1 MKGIYEESVFINCP
15 FDSEFN
21 PLLNAIIF
29 SVINCGFVPR
39 SAMEEDDSSDSR
51 LDKIIRLIKSCKYG
65 VHDISRTQSDKITNL
80 PRFNMPFELG
90 IFWGLKK
97 GGNRVQ
103 EKKVALIFEYEK
115 YAYQKYISD
124 INGVDIKA
132 HNNSVESVIKYIRN
146 WLFTNAKNKIIP
158 SVGKIQANY
167 DDFNNNRLPVILKAA
182 HFQKVDAVTFN
193 DYCDFVF
200 LALNKT

>member
-1 MKGIYEESVFINCP
+1 MKGTYEESVFINCS
-15 FDSEFN
+15 FDSDFN
-21 PLLNAIIF
+21 PLLNSIVF
-29 SVINCGFVPR
+29 TLLSCGFVPR

-97 GGNRVQ
+97 GGNKVQ
-103 EKKVALIFEYEK
+103 KKKVALIFECEK
-115 YAYQKYISD
+115 YAYQKYLSD

-132 HNNSVESVIKYIRN
+132 HNNSVEAVIKHIRN
-146 WLFTNAKNKIIP
+146 WFCTNAENKIIP
-158 SVGKIQANY
+158 PASKIIQNY
-167 DDFNNNRLPVILKAA
+167 YEFSIKRLPLILEAA
-182 HFQKVDAVTFN
+182 HFKPNEVMFN
-193 DYCDFVF
+193 DYCRFID